1 MLTFSRCPYLI
12 AVILIQASCASFVH
26 SYEQGSYFVFDII
39 ESTEAEPTKG
49 RLAIPAEAL
58 AQVETEGATAE
69 ESERS
74 EFELDYNQSIQP
86 KTTGSGFEF
95 DSLSETAPI
104 IEPTSFGAEAFDMGS
119 SASVF
124 GE

>member
-1 MLTFSRCPYLI
+1 MPTISRYRFLI
-12 AVILIQASCASFVH
+12 AVILIHASSANYVH
-26 SYEQGSYFVFDII
+26 SYEQGTYFVFDII
-39 ESTEAEPTKG
+39 ESAEAEPTKG

-58 AQVETEGATAE
+58 AQATTESAMVQ
-69 ESERS
+69 ESKRS
-74 EFELDYNQSIQP
+74 EFEIDYKQSIQP

-95 DSLSETAPI
+95 DSLSETAPYT
-104 IEPTSFGAEAFDMGS
+104 ETNRFGTDALGFES

>member
-1 MLTFSRCPYLI
+1 MPIFNRCPYLI
-12 AVILIQASCASFVH
+12 TVILIQASCANFLH
-26 SYEQGSYFVFDII
+26 SYEQGTYFVFDII
-39 ESTEAEPTKG
+39 GSAETEPTKG

-58 AQVETEGATAE
+58 AQAETESATAE
-69 ESERS
+69 ESEPS
-74 EFELDYNQSIQP
+74 EFEIDYKQSIQP

>member
-1 MLTFSRCPYLI
+1 MLTFSRCRCLI

-39 ESTEAEPTKG
+39 GSAEAEPTEG

-58 AQVETEGATAE
+58 AQAETESATVPE
-69 ESERS
+69 IERS
-74 EFELDYNQSIQP
+74 EFEIDFKQSIQP

-95 DSLSETAPI
+95 DSLSETVPI
-104 IEPTSFGAEAFDMGS
+104 IEPTSFGAEAFDFES
-119 SASVF
+119 STSVF